1 MRLFIK
7 LVNNNKNM
15 NLRTLESD
23 TRMMFFLANN
33 PMGELVKV
41 ISKECKRIESKKRKV
56 TAK

>member
-1 MRLFIK
+1 
-7 LVNNNKNM
+7 M

-23 TRMMFFLANN
+23 TRMRFFLANN

-41 ISKECKRIESKKRKV
+41 ISKECKRIESKKRKI

>member
-15 NLRTLESD
+15 NVRRLESD
-23 TRMMFFLANN
+23 TRMRFFLANN

-56 TAK
+56 TVK

>member
-1 MRLFIK
+1 MQLFIK

-23 TRMMFFLANN
+23 TRMRFFLANN

-56 TAK
+56 IAK